1 MSSDLTAPIGEKTVY
16 PAWVSD
22 EEIIDMVLN
31 ELIAKSG
38 RLGYYTVVQ
47 PEPAS
52 ENSER
57 MRGIISVMIHEKLLA
72 PIVNRNDNLD

>member
-31 ELIAKSG
+31 ELIAKSAG
-38 RLGYYTVVQ
+38 
-47 PEPAS
+47 
-52 ENSER
+52 
-57 MRGIISVMIHEKLLA
+57 
-72 PIVNRNDNLD
+72 